1 MKKLLA
7 LVLALVMSM
16 SLVTISNAAF
26 KDADTID
33 NKEAV
38 DVMNAIGVLV
48 GDEKGNFNAKDNLT
62 RAQAAKIICVMLL
75 GKDASDALSLKSNFT
90 DVSGWAESYI
100 AYCAS
105 QGIVAGVG
113 DGKFD
118 PNGKLTGY
126 QFAKMLLVALGYDA
140 ELESMIGSDWQVN
153 IAKLSISAGLTD
165 GLNIALSKVITRD
178 EAAKMAFNTLKAT
191 MVAYTNGTKVE
202 TGDGTKVTVNATRY
216 YVEKTG
222 GDGYKQNGGNDNYM
236 QFCEQYF
243 SKLKL
248 NTQGRTDLNRPANE
262 WVYQNKTIGS
272 YAKSAAV
279 TYTANKDND
288 GGKKA
293 VKSDLKNYYFK
304 DTKNTGVTVTGNV
317 TGISGDRK
325 TTDSVAEITGNGRV
339 VEIFV
344 TDNIITDIVAND
356 STLVEIKKVT
366 KDEVTFKTSGV
377 NAVKDDDDLYGFF
390 SKLEK
395 GDKVVVVK
403 DSSDNIIEA
412 YEPTK
417 VTGKFTK
424 IKGDDFTVGGEK
436 YQAAAVNASKVNNA
450 LVAASL
456 DSTFTLTLD
465 KYGYILAVGDEDVAE
480 NTYAFVLDTSANVN
494 KGNYDYAVKL
504 LFTDGTTKWV
514 DVSEVND
521 EVVADGKVDSKEL
534 NDLKNYYVTYTQKD
548 GKYDVTSQV
557 SATKNTQGTIT
568 KGTSTILSN
577 GSTSYTA
584 SNKTIFIVKKNSN
597 YTVYT
602 GIKNVPS
609 MTVADKNAF
618 VYSDSGIAKI
628 VYITDSATTSN
639 EDQVFIYSTDI
650 KGIEK
655 DGSTVV
661 NYYKAIVNGEDTTI
675 GIKADGNTVA
685 VGLYVNNSYTNEYI
699 SKLGDKYDAA
709 ASDTTSIKVFNQA
722 SDGLSDITLKN
733 GILKVDANTDT
744 SYVTA
749 DKFNAYIVKGTS
761 AKTDTLALDSGKT
774 FGASDSSEGYALA
787 DGDYAVII
795 LDDDGYVTDL
805 YLFDKSL

>member
-26 KDADTID
+26 KDADKIS

-38 DVMNAIGVLV
+38 EVMNALGVLV
-48 GDEKGNFNAKDNLT
+48 GDDKGNFNADANLT
-62 RAQAAKIICVMLL
+62 RAQAAKIVCVMLL

-113 DGKFD
+113 NGKFD
-118 PNGKLTGY
+118 PDGQLTGY

-153 IAKLSISAGLTD
+153 VAKLSISAGLTD

-262 WVYQNKTIGS
+262 WVYQNKTIGA

-293 VKSDLKNYYFK
+293 VKSDLKNYYFGGTAAGSK
-304 DTKNTGVTVTGNV
+304 VSSTGNV
-317 TGISGDRK
+317 TA
-325 TTDSVAEITGNGRV
+325 TDIDSTDEVAALTGNGRV

-356 STLVEIKKVT
+356 STLAEIKKVT
-366 KDEVTFKTSGV
+366 KDEVTFKTADV
-377 NAVKDDDDLYGFF
+377 NAVEDDDDLYGFF

-403 DSSDNIIEA
+403 DDSNNVIEA

-436 YQAAAVNASKVNNA
+436 YQAAKDVNAKATLKADN
-450 LVAASL
+450 L
-456 DSTFTLTLD
+456 DNTYTLTLD
-465 KYGYILAVGDEDVAE
+465 KYGYILAVGDEDVADD
-480 NTYAFVLDTSANVN
+480 TFAFVLDTSANVN

-521 EVVADGKVDSKEL
+521 DVVADGDVASSAL
-534 NDLKNYYVTYTQKD
+534 AALKNNYVTYTQKD
-548 GKYDVTSQV
+548 GKYDITSKTTA
-557 SATKNTQGTIT
+557 SDKSGTIT
-568 KGTSTILSN
+568 KGQSKIFSDVQ
-577 GSTSYTA
+577 A

-609 MTVADKNAF
+609 MSVAADKAF
-618 VYSDSGIAKI
+618 VYMDGSVAKI

-650 KGIEK
+650 KGTEK

-661 NYYKAIVNGEDTTI
+661 NYYNAIVNGEDTTI
-675 GIKADGNTVA
+675 GVKADGNTVA

-699 SKLGDKYDAA
+699 SKLGTKQDATNEV
-709 ASDTTSIKVFNQA
+709 TTGDVRIYKQGA
-722 SDGLSDITLKN
+722 TLTDLKLKN
-733 GILKVDANTDT
+733 GILTLKADT
-744 SYVTA
+744 SLVMA
-749 DKFNAYIVKGTS
+749 DEYESWIVKAA
-761 AKTDTLALDSGKT
+761 AKKVDTLALDS
-774 FGASDSSEGYALA
+774 DSTMTAEGITLA
-787 DGDYAVII
+787 TGDYAVII

-805 YLFDKSL
+805 YFVDAN

>member
-26 KDADTID
+26 KDADKIS

-38 DVMNAIGVLV
+38 EVMNALGVLV
-48 GDEKGNFNAKDNLT
+48 GDDKGNFNADANLT
-62 RAQAAKIICVMLL
+62 RAQAAKIVCVMLL

-113 DGKFD
+113 NGKFD
-118 PNGKLTGY
+118 PDGQLTGY

-153 IAKLSISAGLTD
+153 VAKLSISAGLTD

-262 WVYQNKTIGS
+262 WVYQNKTIGA

-279 TYTANKDND
+279 TYTANKNND

-293 VKSDLKNYYFK
+293 VKSDLKNYYFGGTAAGSK
-304 DTKNTGVTVTGNV
+304 VTSTGNV
-317 TGISGDRK
+317 TA
-325 TTDSVAEITGNGRV
+325 TDIDSTDDVAALTGNGRV

-436 YQAAAVNASKVNNA
+436 YQAAKDVNAKATLKADN
-450 LVAASL
+450 L
-456 DSTFTLTLD
+456 DNTYTLTLD

-480 NTYAFVLDTSANVN
+480 NTYAFVQDTSANVN

-521 EVVADGKVDSKEL
+521 KVVADGDVASKDL
-534 NDLKNYYVTYTQKD
+534 ADLKNNYVSYTEKD
-548 GKYDVTSQV
+548 GKYDITSQTTAKK
-557 SATKNTQGTIT
+557 SGAIT
-568 KGTSTILSN
+568 KGQSTIFSN
-577 GSTSYTA
+577 VQA

-609 MTVADKNAF
+609 MSVAADKAF
-618 VYSDSGIAKI
+618 VYMDGSVAKI

-650 KGIEK
+650 KGTEK

-675 GIKADGNTVA
+675 GVKSGETVE

-699 SKLGDKYDAA
+699 SKLGTKYVADTADA
-709 ASDTTSIKVFNQA
+709 TSIKVFNQA
-722 SDGLSDITLKN
+722 TDGLSDITLKN
-733 GILKVDANTDT
+733 GILKVSATSAA

-749 DKFNAYIVKGTS
+749 DEFNSYIVKGTS
-761 AKTDTLALDSGKT
+761 AKSDTLALDSGKT

-787 DGDYAVII
+787 SGDYAVII
-795 LDDDGYVTDL
+795 LDDDGYATDL
-805 YLFDKSL
+805 YLFDASL

>member
-26 KDADTID
+26 KDADKIS

-38 DVMNAIGVLV
+38 EVMNALGVLV
-48 GDEKGNFNAKDNLT
+48 GDDKGNFNADANLT
-62 RAQAAKIICVMLL
+62 RAQAAKIVCVMLL

-153 IAKLSISAGLTD
+153 VAKLAISAGLTD

-248 NTQGRTDLNRPANE
+248 NTQGRTDLDRPANE
-262 WVYQNKTIGS
+262 WVYQNKTIGA

-279 TYTANKDND
+279 TYTANMNTDN
-288 GGKKA
+288 GKKT
-293 VKSDLKNYYFK
+293 VKVDLKNYYY
-304 DTKNTGVTVTGNV
+304 KNLNNDGVSSDGNV
-317 TGISGDRK
+317 AASTI
-325 TTDSVAEITGNGRV
+325 DSYEDAAALTGNGRV

-344 TDNIITDIVAND
+344 TDNIITDIIAND
-356 STLVEIKKVT
+356 SKLVEVKKVT

-377 NAVKDDDDLYGFF
+377 NAVEDDDDLYGFF

-395 GDKVVVVK
+395 GDKAVVVL
-403 DSSDNIIEA
+403 DSNQDVIEA

-436 YQAAAVNASKVNNA
+436 YQAAVVNADAVKNTLKA
-450 LVAASL
+450 ETL
-456 DSTFTLTLD
+456 DKTYTLTLD
-465 KYGYILAVGDEDVAE
+465 KYGYILAVGDEDVADD
-480 NTYAFVLDTSANVN
+480 TFAFVLDTSANIN

-504 LFTDGTTKWV
+504 LFVDGSTKWA
-514 DVSEVND
+514 DVSKVGGKD
-521 EVVADGKVDSKEL
+521 VADGDVATTTLS
-534 NDLKNYYVTYTQKD
+534 DLKNHYVTYTEKD
-548 GKYDVTSQV
+548 GKYEVT
-557 SATKNTQGTIT
+557 AKTTEAGKYGDIK
-568 KGTSTILSN
+568 KGESTIFSDVQ
-577 GSTSYTA
+577 A
-584 SNKTIFIVKKNSN
+584 SNKTIFIVKKSGT
-597 YTVYT
+597 YTTYT

-609 MTVADKNAF
+609 MNVASGKAF
-618 VYSDSGIAKI
+618 VYMDSSVAKI

-639 EDQVFIYSTDI
+639 EDQVFIYSTDV
-650 KGIEK
+650 KGTEK
-655 DGSTVV
+655 VDGVTVK
-661 NYYKAIVNGEDTTI
+661 YYKAIVNGEDTTI

-685 VGLYVNNSYTNEYI
+685 VGLYLNNSYTDEYI
-699 SKLGDKYDAA
+699 STLGTKKDG
-709 ASDTTSIKVFNQA
+709 TSEAPTGDVRIYKQGSTLEDIK
-722 SDGLSDITLKN
+722 LKN
-733 GILKVDANTDT
+733 GILTIKD
-744 SYVTA
+744 
-749 DKFNAYIVKGTS
+749 GTS
-761 AKTDTLALDSGKT
+761 LVMADEYESWIIKAGTAKVDTLALYSEDTLSTEGVTLDSG
-774 FGASDSSEGYALA
+774 
-787 DGDYAVII
+787 DYVVII
-795 LDDDGYVTDL
+795 LDNDNYVTDL
-805 YLFDKSL
+805 YFVDAH

>member
-26 KDADTID
+26 KDADKIS

-38 DVMNAIGVLV
+38 EVMNALGVLV
-48 GDEKGNFNAKDNLT
+48 GDDKGNFNADANLT
-62 RAQAAKIICVMLL
+62 RAQAAKIVCVMLL

-113 DGKFD
+113 NGKFD
-118 PNGKLTGY
+118 PDGQLTGY

-153 IAKLSISAGLTD
+153 VAKLAISAGLTD

-248 NTQGRTDLNRPANE
+248 NTQGRTDLDRPANE
-262 WVYQNKTIGS
+262 WVYQNKTIGA

-279 TYTANKDND
+279 TYTANMNTDN
-288 GGKKA
+288 GKKT
-293 VKSDLKNYYFK
+293 VKVDLKNYYY
-304 DTKNTGVTVTGNV
+304 KNLNNDGVSSDGNV
-317 TGISGDRK
+317 AASTI
-325 TTDSVAEITGNGRV
+325 DSYEDAAALTGNGRV

-344 TDNIITDIVAND
+344 TDNIITDIIAND
-356 STLVEIKKVT
+356 SKLVEVKKVT

-377 NAVKDDDDLYGFF
+377 NAVEDDDDLYGFF

-395 GDKVVVVK
+395 GDKAVVVL
-403 DSSDNIIEA
+403 DSNQDVIEA

-436 YQAAAVNASKVNNA
+436 YQAAVNASNVNT
-450 LVAASL
+450 LAAGNL
-456 DSTFTLTLD
+456 DNTYTLTLD
-465 KYGYILAVGDEDVAE
+465 KYGYILAVGNEDVAE
-480 NTYAFVLDTSANVN
+480 NTYAFVQDTSANVN

-521 EVVADGKVDSKEL
+521 EVVADGDVASSAL
-534 NDLKNYYVTYTQKD
+534 AALKNNYVSYTEKD
-548 GKYDVTSQV
+548 GKYDITSQTTAKK
-557 SATKNTQGTIT
+557 SGAIT
-568 KGTSTILSN
+568 KGQSTIFSDVQ
-577 GSTSYTA
+577 A

-609 MTVADKNAF
+609 MSVAADKAF
-618 VYSDSGIAKI
+618 VYMDGSVAKI

-639 EDQVFIYSTDI
+639 EDQVFIYSTDV
-650 KGIEK
+650 KGTEK

-675 GIKADGNTVA
+675 GVNVTKDKSNNPANTVE

-733 GILKVDANTDT
+733 GILKVDANSDT

-749 DKFNAYIVKGTS
+749 DEFNSYIVKGTS
-761 AKTDTLALDSGKT
+761 AKSDTLALDSGKT
-774 FGASDSSEGYALA
+774 FGDSDSSEGYALA

>member
-26 KDADTID
+26 KDADKIS

-38 DVMNAIGVLV
+38 EVMNALGVLV
-48 GDEKGNFNAKDNLT
+48 GDDKGNFNADANLT
-62 RAQAAKIICVMLL
+62 RAQAAKIVCVMLL

-113 DGKFD
+113 NGKFD
-118 PNGKLTGY
+118 PDGQLTGY

-153 IAKLSISAGLTD
+153 VAKLSISAGLTD

-262 WVYQNKTIGS
+262 WVYQNKTIGA

-279 TYTANKDND
+279 TYTANKNND

-293 VKSDLKNYYFK
+293 VKSDLKNYYFGGTAAGSK
-304 DTKNTGVTVTGNV
+304 VSSTGNV
-317 TGISGDRK
+317 TA
-325 TTDSVAEITGNGRV
+325 TDIDSTDEVAALTGNGRV

-356 STLVEIKKVT
+356 STLAEIKKVT
-366 KDEVTFKTSGV
+366 KDEVTFKTADV

-403 DSSDNIIEA
+403 DSSDNVIEA

-436 YQAAAVNASKVNNA
+436 YQAAKDVNAKATLKADN
-450 LVAASL
+450 L
-456 DSTFTLTLD
+456 DNTYTLTLD

-480 NTYAFVLDTSANVN
+480 NTYAFVQDTSANVN

-521 EVVADGKVDSKEL
+521 KVVADGDVASKDL
-534 NDLKNYYVTYTQKD
+534 ADLKNNYVSYTEKD
-548 GKYDVTSQV
+548 GKYDITSQTTAKK
-557 SATKNTQGTIT
+557 SGAIT
-568 KGTSTILSN
+568 KGQSTIFSN
-577 GSTSYTA
+577 VQA

-609 MTVADKNAF
+609 MNVATDKAF
-618 VYSDSGIAKI
+618 VYMDGSVAKI

-650 KGIEK
+650 KGTEK

-685 VGLYVNNSYTNEYI
+685 VGLYLNNSYTNEYI
-699 SKLGDKYDAA
+699 SKLSTKTDATNEA
-709 ASDTTSIKVFNQA
+709 TTGAVRVYKQGETLN
-722 SDGLSDITLKN
+722 DLKLKN
-733 GILKVDANTDT
+733 GILTIKDGAT
-744 SYVTA
+744 SLVMA
-749 DKFNAYIVKGTS
+749 DEYESWIVK
-761 AKTDTLALDSGKT
+761 AAANKVDTLALDS
-774 FGASDSSEGYALA
+774 DSTMTAEGITLA
-787 DGDYAVII
+787 TGDYAVII

-805 YLFDKSL
+805 YFVDAN

>member
-26 KDADTID
+26 KDADKIS

-38 DVMNAIGVLV
+38 EVMNALGVLV
-48 GDEKGNFNAKDNLT
+48 GDDKGNFNADANLT
-62 RAQAAKIICVMLL
+62 RAQAAKIVCVMLL

-262 WVYQNKTIGS
+262 WVYQNKTIGA

-293 VKSDLKNYYFK
+293 VKSDLKNYYFGGTAAGSK
-304 DTKNTGVTVTGNV
+304 VDSTGNV
-317 TGISGDRK
+317 TTAAIDS
-325 TTDSVAEITGNGRV
+325 TDDVAALTGNGRV

-356 STLVEIKKVT
+356 STLAEIKKVT
-366 KDEVTFKTSGV
+366 KDEVTFKTADV

-403 DSSDNIIEA
+403 DSNDNVIEA

-436 YQAAAVNASKVNNA
+436 YQAAKDVNAKATLKADN
-450 LVAASL
+450 L
-456 DSTFTLTLD
+456 DNTYTLTLD

-480 NTYAFVLDTSANVN
+480 NTYAFVQDTSANVN

-521 EVVADGKVDSKEL
+521 KVVADGDVASKDL
-534 NDLKNYYVTYTQKD
+534 ADLKNNYVSYTEKD
-548 GKYDVTSQV
+548 GKYDITSQTTAKK
-557 SATKNTQGTIT
+557 SGAIT
-568 KGTSTILSN
+568 KGQSTIFSN
-577 GSTSYTA
+577 VQA

-609 MTVADKNAF
+609 MNVATDKAF
-618 VYSDSGIAKI
+618 VYMDGSVAKI

-650 KGIEK
+650 KGTEK

-685 VGLYVNNSYTNEYI
+685 VGLYLNNSYTNEYI
-699 SKLGDKYDAA
+699 SKLSTKTDATNEA
-709 ASDTTSIKVFNQA
+709 TTGAVRVYKQGETLN
-722 SDGLSDITLKN
+722 DLKLKN
-733 GILKVDANTDT
+733 GILTIKDGAT
-744 SYVTA
+744 SLVMA
-749 DKFNAYIVKGTS
+749 DEYESWIVKAATN
-761 AKTDTLALDSGKT
+761 KVDTLALDS
-774 FGASDSSEGYALA
+774 DSTMTAEGITLA
-787 DGDYAVII
+787 TGDYAVII

-805 YLFDKSL
+805 YFVDAN

>member
-26 KDADTID
+26 KDADKIS

-38 DVMNAIGVLV
+38 EVMNALGVLV
-48 GDEKGNFNAKDNLT
+48 GDDKGNFNADANLT
-62 RAQAAKIICVMLL
+62 RAQAAKIVCVMLL

-113 DGKFD
+113 NGKFD
-118 PNGKLTGY
+118 PDGQLTGY

-153 IAKLSISAGLTD
+153 VAKLSISAGLTD

-222 GDGYKQNGGNDNYM
+222 DDGYKQNGGNDNYM

-262 WVYQNKTIGS
+262 WVYQNKTIGA

-279 TYTANKDND
+279 TYTANKNND

-304 DTKNTGVTVTGNV
+304 DTKNTGVDSTGNV
-317 TGISGDRK
+317 TTATIDS
-325 TTDSVAEITGNGRV
+325 TDDVAALTGNGRV

-356 STLVEIKKVT
+356 STLAEIKKVT
-366 KDEVTFKTSGV
+366 KDEVTFKTTDV

-403 DSSDNIIEA
+403 DSSDNVIEA

-436 YQAAAVNASKVNNA
+436 YQAAKDVNAKATLKADN
-450 LVAASL
+450 L
-456 DSTFTLTLD
+456 DNTYTLTLD

-480 NTYAFVLDTSANVN
+480 NTYAFVQDTSANVN

-521 EVVADGKVDSKEL
+521 KVVADGDVASKDL
-534 NDLKNYYVTYTQKD
+534 ADLKNNYVSYTEKD
-548 GKYDVTSQV
+548 GKYDITSQTTAKK
-557 SATKNTQGTIT
+557 SGAIT
-568 KGTSTILSN
+568 KGQSTIFSN
-577 GSTSYTA
+577 VQA

-609 MTVADKNAF
+609 MNVATDKAF
-618 VYSDSGIAKI
+618 VYMDGSVAKI

-650 KGIEK
+650 KGTEK

-685 VGLYVNNSYTNEYI
+685 VGLYLNNSYTNEYI
-699 SKLGDKYDAA
+699 SKLSTKTDATNEA
-709 ASDTTSIKVFNQA
+709 TTGAVRVYKQGETLN
-722 SDGLSDITLKN
+722 DLKLKN
-733 GILKVDANTDT
+733 GILTIKDGAT
-744 SYVTA
+744 SLVMA
-749 DKFNAYIVKGTS
+749 DEYESWIVKAATN
-761 AKTDTLALDSGKT
+761 KVDTLALDS
-774 FGASDSSEGYALA
+774 DSTMTAEGITLA
-787 DGDYAVII
+787 TGDYAVII

-805 YLFDKSL
+805 YFVDAN

>member
-26 KDADTID
+26 KDADKIS

-38 DVMNAIGVLV
+38 EVMNALGVLV
-48 GDEKGNFNAKDNLT
+48 GDDKGNFNADANLT
-62 RAQAAKIICVMLL
+62 RAQAAKIVCVMLL

-113 DGKFD
+113 NGKFD
-118 PNGKLTGY
+118 PDGQLTGY

-153 IAKLSISAGLTD
+153 VAKLSISAGLTD

-262 WVYQNKTIGS
+262 WVYQNKTIGA

-279 TYTANKDND
+279 TYTANKNND

-304 DTKNTGVTVTGNV
+304 DTKNTGVDSTGNV
-317 TGISGDRK
+317 TTATIDS
-325 TTDSVAEITGNGRV
+325 TDDVAALTGNGRV

-356 STLVEIKKVT
+356 STLAEIKKVT
-366 KDEVTFKTSGV
+366 KDEVTFKTADV

-403 DSSDNIIEA
+403 DSSDNVIEA

-436 YQAAAVNASKVNNA
+436 YQAAKDVNAKATLKADN
-450 LVAASL
+450 L
-456 DSTFTLTLD
+456 DNTYTLTLD

-480 NTYAFVLDTSANVN
+480 NTYAFVQDTSANVN

-521 EVVADGKVDSKEL
+521 KVVADGDVASKDL
-534 NDLKNYYVTYTQKD
+534 ADLKNNYVSYTEKD
-548 GKYDVTSQV
+548 GKYDITSQTTAKK
-557 SATKNTQGTIT
+557 SGAIT
-568 KGTSTILSN
+568 KGQSTIFSN
-577 GSTSYTA
+577 VQA

-609 MTVADKNAF
+609 MNVATDKAF
-618 VYSDSGIAKI
+618 VYMDGSVAKI

-650 KGIEK
+650 KGTEK

-685 VGLYVNNSYTNEYI
+685 VGLYLNNSYTNEYI
-699 SKLGDKYDAA
+699 SKLSTKTDATNEA
-709 ASDTTSIKVFNQA
+709 TTGAVRVYKQGETLN
-722 SDGLSDITLKN
+722 DLKLKN
-733 GILKVDANTDT
+733 GILTIKDGAT
-744 SYVTA
+744 SLVMA
-749 DKFNAYIVKGTS
+749 DEYESWIVKAATN
-761 AKTDTLALDSGKT
+761 KVDTLALDS
-774 FGASDSSEGYALA
+774 DSTMTAEGITLA
-787 DGDYAVII
+787 TGDYAVII

-805 YLFDKSL
+805 YFVDAN

>member
-26 KDADTID
+26 KDADKIS

-38 DVMNAIGVLV
+38 EVMNALGVLV
-48 GDEKGNFNAKDNLT
+48 GDDKGNFNADANLT
-62 RAQAAKIICVMLL
+62 RAQAAKIVCVMLL

-113 DGKFD
+113 NGKFD
-118 PNGKLTGY
+118 PDGQLTGY

-153 IAKLSISAGLTD
+153 VAKLSISAGLTD

-262 WVYQNKTIGS
+262 WVYQNKTIGA

-279 TYTANKDND
+279 TYTANKNND
-288 GGKKA
+288 DGKKA
-293 VKSDLKNYYFK
+293 VKSDLKNYYFGG
-304 DTKNTGVTVTGNV
+304 TATGSKVSSTGNV
-317 TGISGDRK
+317 TAADIDS
-325 TTDSVAEITGNGRV
+325 TDDVAALTGNGRV

-356 STLVEIKKVT
+356 STLAEIKKVT
-366 KDEVTFKTSGV
+366 KDEVTFKTANV

-403 DSSDNIIEA
+403 DSSNNVIEA

-424 IKGDDFTVGGEK
+424 IKSDDFTVGGEK
-436 YQAAAVNASKVNNA
+436 YQAAVNVNAKATLKADN
-450 LVAASL
+450 L
-456 DSTFTLTLD
+456 DNTYTLTLD

-480 NTYAFVLDTSANVN
+480 DTYAFVLDTSANVN

-521 EVVADGKVDSKEL
+521 KVVADGDVASKTL
-534 NDLKNYYVTYTQKD
+534 ADLKNNYVTYTQKD
-548 GKYDVTSQV
+548 GKYDITSQTTA
-557 SATKNTQGTIT
+557 SDKSGTIT
-568 KGTSTILSN
+568 KGQSKIFSDVQ
-577 GSTSYTA
+577 A

-609 MTVADKNAF
+609 MSVAAGKAF
-618 VYSDSGIAKI
+618 VYMDGSVAKI

-650 KGIEK
+650 KGTEK

-661 NYYKAIVNGEDTTI
+661 NYYNAIVNGEDTTI
-675 GIKADGNTVA
+675 GVKADGNTVA

-699 SKLGDKYDAA
+699 SKLGTKQDATNEV
-709 ASDTTSIKVFNQA
+709 TTGDVRIYKQGA
-722 SDGLSDITLKN
+722 TLTDLKLKN
-733 GILKVDANTDT
+733 GILTLKADT
-744 SYVTA
+744 SLVMA
-749 DKFNAYIVKGTS
+749 DEYESWIVKAA
-761 AKTDTLALDSGKT
+761 AKKVDTLALDS
-774 FGASDSSEGYALA
+774 DSTMTAEGITLA
-787 DGDYAVII
+787 TGDYAVII

-805 YLFDKSL
+805 YFVDAN

>member
-62 RAQAAKIICVMLL
+62 RAQAAKIVCVMLL

-153 IAKLSISAGLTD
+153 VAKLAISAGLTD

-248 NTQGRTDLNRPANE
+248 NTQGRTDLDRPANE
-262 WVYQNKTIGS
+262 WVYQNKTIGA

-279 TYTANKDND
+279 TYTANMNTDN
-288 GGKKA
+288 GKKT
-293 VKSDLKNYYFK
+293 VKVDLKNYYY
-304 DTKNTGVTVTGNV
+304 KNLNNDGVSSDGNV
-317 TGISGDRK
+317 AASTI
-325 TTDSVAEITGNGRV
+325 DSYEDAAALTGNGRV

-344 TDNIITDIVAND
+344 TDNIITDIIAND
-356 STLVEIKKVT
+356 SKLVEVKKVT

-377 NAVKDDDDLYGFF
+377 NAVEDDDDLYGFF

-395 GDKVVVVK
+395 GDKAVVVL
-403 DSSDNIIEA
+403 DSNQDVIEA

-436 YQAAAVNASKVNNA
+436 YQAAKDVNAKATLKADN
-450 LVAASL
+450 L
-456 DSTFTLTLD
+456 DNTYTLTLD
-465 KYGYILAVGDEDVAE
+465 KYGYILAVGDEDVADD
-480 NTYAFVLDTSANVN
+480 TFAFVLDTSANVN

-514 DVSEVND
+514 DVSEVNND
-521 EVVADGKVDSKEL
+521 VIADGDVSADDFA
-534 NDLKNYYVTYTQKD
+534 DLKNFYVTYTEKD
-548 GKYDVTSQV
+548 GKYDITSKT
-557 SATKNTQGTIT
+557 SETKKAQGAIT

-577 GSTSYTA
+577 GGTSYTA

-609 MTVADKNAF
+609 MTVAADKAF
-618 VYSDSGIAKI
+618 VYNDNGIAKI
-628 VYITDSATTSN
+628 VYITASATTSN

-650 KGIEK
+650 KGTEK

-675 GIKADGNTVA
+675 GVKSGETVA

-699 SKLGDKYDAA
+699 SKLGTKYVADTDDA
-709 ASDTTSIKVFNQA
+709 TSIKVFNQA
-722 SDGLSDITLKN
+722 TDGLSDITLKN
-733 GILKVDANTDT
+733 GILKVSATSAA

-749 DKFNAYIVKGTS
+749 DEFNSYIVKGTS
-761 AKTDTLALDSGKT
+761 AKSDTLALDSGKT

>member
-26 KDADTID
+26 KDADKIS

-62 RAQAAKIICVMLL
+62 RAQAAKIVCVMLL
-75 GKDASDALSLKSNFT
+75 GKDASDALSLKSSFT

-153 IAKLSISAGLTD
+153 VAKLAISAGLTD

-248 NTQGRTDLNRPANE
+248 NTQGRTDLDRPANE
-262 WVYQNKTIGS
+262 WVYQNKTIGA

-279 TYTANKDND
+279 TYTANMNTDN
-288 GGKKA
+288 GKKT
-293 VKSDLKNYYFK
+293 VKVDLKNYYY
-304 DTKNTGVTVTGNV
+304 KNLNNDGVSSDGNV
-317 TGISGDRK
+317 AASTI
-325 TTDSVAEITGNGRV
+325 DSYEDAAALTGNGRV

-344 TDNIITDIVAND
+344 TDNIITDIIAND
-356 STLVEIKKVT
+356 SKLVEVKKVT

-377 NAVKDDDDLYGFF
+377 NAVEDDDDLYGFF

-395 GDKVVVVK
+395 GDKAVVVL
-403 DSSDNIIEA
+403 DSNQDVIEA

-436 YQAAAVNASKVNNA
+436 YQAAVVNADAVKNTLKA
-450 LVAASL
+450 ETL
-456 DSTFTLTLD
+456 DKTYTLTLD
-465 KYGYILAVGDEDVAE
+465 KYGYILAVGDEDVADD
-480 NTYAFVLDTSANVN
+480 TFAFVLDTSANIN

-504 LFTDGTTKWV
+504 LFVDGSTKWA
-514 DVSEVND
+514 DVSKVGGKD
-521 EVVADGKVDSKEL
+521 VADGDVATTTLS
-534 NDLKNYYVTYTQKD
+534 DLKNHYVTYTEKD
-548 GKYDVTSQV
+548 GKYEVT
-557 SATKNTQGTIT
+557 AKTTEAGKYGDIK
-568 KGTSTILSN
+568 KGESTIFSDVQ
-577 GSTSYTA
+577 A
-584 SNKTIFIVKKNSN
+584 SNKTIFIVKKSGT
-597 YTVYT
+597 YTTYT

-609 MTVADKNAF
+609 MNVASGKAF
-618 VYSDSGIAKI
+618 VYMDSSVAKI

-639 EDQVFIYSTDI
+639 EDQVFIYSTDV
-650 KGIEK
+650 KGTEK
-655 DGSTVV
+655 VDGVTVK
-661 NYYKAIVNGEDTTI
+661 YYKAIVNGEDTTI

-685 VGLYVNNSYTNEYI
+685 VGLYLNNSYTDEYI
-699 SKLGDKYDAA
+699 STLGTKKDG
-709 ASDTTSIKVFNQA
+709 TSEAPTGDVRIYKQGSTLEDIK
-722 SDGLSDITLKN
+722 LKN
-733 GILKVDANTDT
+733 GILTIKD
-744 SYVTA
+744 
-749 DKFNAYIVKGTS
+749 GTS
-761 AKTDTLALDSGKT
+761 LVMADEYESWIIKAGTAKVDTLALYSEDTLSTEGVTLDSG
-774 FGASDSSEGYALA
+774 
-787 DGDYAVII
+787 DYVVII
-795 LDDDGYVTDL
+795 LDNDNYVTDL
-805 YLFDKSL
+805 YFVDAH

>member
-38 DVMNAIGVLV
+38 EVMNAIGVLV
-48 GDEKGNFNAKDNLT
+48 GDDKGNFNADANLT

-75 GKDASDALSLKSNFT
+75 GKDAADGLNLKSTFSDA
-90 DVSGWAESYI
+90 SGWAESYI

-262 WVYQNKTIGS
+262 WVYQNKTIGA

-293 VKSDLKNYYFK
+293 VKSDLKNYYFGGTAAGSK
-304 DTKNTGVTVTGNV
+304 VDSTGNV
-317 TGISGDRK
+317 TTAAIDS
-325 TTDSVAEITGNGRV
+325 TDDVAALTGNGRV

-356 STLVEIKKVT
+356 STLAEIKKVT
-366 KDEVTFKTSGV
+366 KDEVTFKTADV

-403 DSSDNIIEA
+403 DSSDNVIEA

-436 YQAAAVNASKVNNA
+436 YQAAKDVNAKATLKADN
-450 LVAASL
+450 L
-456 DSTFTLTLD
+456 DNTYTLTLD

-480 NTYAFVLDTSANVN
+480 NTYAFVQDTSANVN

-521 EVVADGKVDSKEL
+521 KVVADGDVASSAL
-534 NDLKNYYVTYTQKD
+534 AALKNNYVSYTEKN
-548 GKYDVTSQV
+548 GKYDITSQTTV
-557 SATKNTQGTIT
+557 SDKSGAIT
-568 KGTSTILSN
+568 KGQSTIFSN
-577 GSTSYTA
+577 VQA

-609 MTVADKNAF
+609 MNVAADKAF
-618 VYSDSGIAKI
+618 VYMDGSVAKI
-628 VYITDSATTSN
+628 VYITDSSTTSN

-650 KGIEK
+650 KGTEK
-655 DGSTVV
+655 DGSNVV

-675 GIKADGNTVA
+675 GVKADGNTVA

-699 SKLGDKYDAA
+699 SKLGTKKDA
-709 ASDTTSIKVFNQA
+709 SGGEVTTGAVRIYKQGTTLT
-722 SDGLSDITLKN
+722 DLKLKN
-733 GILKVDANTDT
+733 GILTVGTNT
-744 SYVTA
+744 SLVMA
-749 DKFNAYIVKGTS
+749 DEYESWIVKAA
-761 AKTDTLALDSGKT
+761 AKKVDTLALDS
-774 FGASDSSEGYALA
+774 DSTMPAEGITLA
-787 DGDYAVII
+787 TGDYAVII

-805 YLFDKSL
+805 YFVDAN

>member
-16 SLVTISNAAF
+16 SLVTISNAADF
-26 KDADTID
+26 ADAKDID

-38 DVMNAIGVLV
+38 EVMNAIGVLI
-48 GDEKGNFNAKDNLT
+48 GDETGKFNPDANLT

-75 GKDASDALSLKSNFT
+75 GQTAADGLNLKANFS
-90 DVSGWAESYI
+90 DVSGWAKSYI
-100 AYCAS
+100 AYCGS

-113 DGKFD
+113 NGKFD
-118 PNGKLTGY
+118 PDGQLTGY
-126 QFAKMLLVALGYDA
+126 QFAKMLLVALGYKAD
-140 ELESMIGSDWQVN
+140 LEGMTGADWQVAT
-153 IAKLSISAGLTD
+153 AKLALNAGLTD
-165 GLNIALSKVITRD
+165 GMSIALSKTLTRD
-178 EAAKMAFNTLKAT
+178 EAAKMAFNTLTAT
-191 MVAYTNGTKVE
+191 MVEYSNGVNVSTS
-202 TGDGTKVTVNATRY
+202 DGTQVTVNAVRTK
-216 YVEKTG
+216 VGHTTTT
-222 GDGYKQNGGNDNYM
+222 GYKAGSNANDEYT

-243 SKLKL
+243 DKLKL

-262 WVYQNKTIGS
+262 WVYQNKTIGA

-279 TYTANKDND
+279 TYTANKNND

-293 VKSDLKNYYFK
+293 VKSDLKNYYFGGTAAGSK
-304 DTKNTGVTVTGNV
+304 VTPTGNV
-317 TGISGDRK
+317 TAEDIDS
-325 TTDSVAEITGNGRV
+325 TDEVAALTGNGRV

-356 STLVEIKKVT
+356 STLAEIKKVT
-366 KDEVTFKTSGV
+366 KDEVTFKTADV
-377 NAVKDDDDLYGFF
+377 NAVEDDDDLYGFF

-403 DSSDNIIEA
+403 DSSDNVIEA

-436 YQAAAVNASKVNNA
+436 YQAAVNASNVNT
-450 LVAASL
+450 LAAGNL
-456 DSTFTLTLD
+456 DNTYTLTLD

-480 NTYAFVLDTSANVN
+480 NTYAFVQDTSANVN

-521 EVVADGKVDSKEL
+521 DVVADGDVASTAL
-534 NDLKNYYVTYTQKD
+534 AALKNKYVSYTEKD
-548 GKYDVTSQV
+548 GKYDITSQTTA
-557 SATKNTQGTIT
+557 SDKSGAIT
-568 KGTSTILSN
+568 KGQSTIFSN
-577 GSTSYTA
+577 VQA

-609 MTVADKNAF
+609 MSVAAGKAF
-618 VYSDSGIAKI
+618 VYMDGSVAKI

-639 EDQVFIYSTDI
+639 EDQVFIYSTDV
-650 KGIEK
+650 KGTEK
-655 DGSTVV
+655 VGSTLV

-675 GIKADGNTVA
+675 GVNVTKDEHDNPANTVA
-685 VGLYVNNSYTNEYI
+685 VGLYLNNSYTNEYI
-699 SKLGDKYDAA
+699 SKLSTKTDATREA
-709 ASDTTSIKVFNQA
+709 TTGAVRVYKQGETLN
-722 SDGLSDITLKN
+722 DLKLKN
-733 GILKVDANTDT
+733 GILTIKDGAT
-744 SYVTA
+744 SLVMA
-749 DKFNAYIVKGTS
+749 DEYESWIVK
-761 AKTDTLALDSGKT
+761 AAANKVDTLALDS
-774 FGASDSSEGYALA
+774 DSTMTAEGITL
-787 DGDYAVII
+787 DSGDYAVII

-805 YLFDKSL
+805 YFVDAN

>member
-262 WVYQNKTIGS
+262 WVYQNKTIGA

-293 VKSDLKNYYFK
+293 VKSDLKNYYFGGTAAGSK
-304 DTKNTGVTVTGNV
+304 VTSTGNV
-317 TGISGDRK
+317 TAADIDS
-325 TTDSVAEITGNGRV
+325 TDDVAALTGNGRV

-356 STLVEIKKVT
+356 STLAEIKKVT
-366 KDEVTFKTSGV
+366 KDEVTFKTANV

-403 DSSDNIIEA
+403 DSSDNVIEA

-436 YQAAAVNASKVNNA
+436 YQAAKDVNAKA
-450 LVAASL
+450 TLKAANL
-456 DSTFTLTLD
+456 DNTYTLTLD

-480 NTYAFVLDTSANVN
+480 NTYAFVQDTSANVN

-521 EVVADGKVDSKEL
+521 KVVADGDVASKDL
-534 NDLKNYYVTYTQKD
+534 ADLKNNYVSYTEKD
-548 GKYDVTSQV
+548 GKYDITSQTTAKK
-557 SATKNTQGTIT
+557 SGAIT
-568 KGTSTILSN
+568 KGQSTIFSN
-577 GSTSYTA
+577 VQA

-609 MTVADKNAF
+609 MNVATDKAF
-618 VYSDSGIAKI
+618 VYMDGSVAKI
-628 VYITDSATTSN
+628 VYITDSSTTSN

-650 KGIEK
+650 KGTEK

-685 VGLYVNNSYTNEYI
+685 VGLYLNNSYTNEYI
-699 SKLGDKYDAA
+699 SKLSTKTDATHEA
-709 ASDTTSIKVFNQA
+709 TTGAVRVYKQ
-722 SDGLSDITLKN
+722 GETLNDLKLNN
-733 GILKVDANTDT
+733 GILTIKDGAT
-744 SYVTA
+744 SLVMA
-749 DKFNAYIVKGTS
+749 DEYESWIVKAATN
-761 AKTDTLALDSGKT
+761 KVDTLALDS
-774 FGASDSSEGYALA
+774 DSTMTAEGITLA
-787 DGDYAVII
+787 AGDYAVII

-805 YLFDKSL
+805 YFVDAK

>member
-222 GDGYKQNGGNDNYM
+222 SDGYKQNGGNDNYM

-279 TYTANKDND
+279 TYTANKNND

-293 VKSDLKNYYFK
+293 VKSDLKNYYFGG
-304 DTKNTGVTVTGNV
+304 TATGSKVTSTGNV
-317 TGISGDRK
+317 TAADIDS
-325 TTDSVAEITGNGRV
+325 TDDVAALTGNGRV

-436 YQAAAVNASKVNNA
+436 YQAAVNVNAKA
-450 LVAASL
+450 TLKAGSL

-480 NTYAFVLDTSANVN
+480 NTYAFVLDASANVN

-504 LFTDGTTKWV
+504 LFTDGTIKWV

-521 EVVADGKVDSKEL
+521 EVVADGKVDSKTL
-534 NDLKNYYVTYTQKD
+534 TDLKNNYVSYTQKD
-548 GKYDVTSQV
+548 GKYDVTSQTTAKK
-557 SATKNTQGTIT
+557 SGAIT
-568 KGTSTILSN
+568 KGQSTIFSDVQ
-577 GSTSYTA
+577 A

-609 MTVADKNAF
+609 MNVAADKAF
-618 VYSDSGIAKI
+618 VYMDGSVAKI
-628 VYITDSATTSN
+628 VYITASATTSN
-639 EDQVFIYSTDI
+639 EDQVFIYNITDVQ
-650 KGIEK
+650 GTEK

-675 GIKADGNTVA
+675 GVKNGETVE

-699 SKLGDKYDAA
+699 SKLGTKKDA
-709 ASDTTSIKVFNQA
+709 SSGEVTTGAVRIYKQGTTLT
-722 SDGLSDITLKN
+722 DLKLKN
-733 GILKVDANTDT
+733 GILTVGTNT
-744 SYVTA
+744 SLVMA
-749 DKFNAYIVKGTS
+749 DEYESWIVKAA
-761 AKTDTLALDSGKT
+761 AKKVDTLALDS
-774 FGASDSSEGYALA
+774 DSTMTAEGITLA
-787 DGDYAVII
+787 TGDYAVII

-805 YLFDKSL
+805 YFVDAN

>member
-26 KDADTID
+26 KDADKIS

-38 DVMNAIGVLV
+38 EVMNALGVLV
-48 GDEKGNFNAKDNLT
+48 GDDKGNFNADANLT
-62 RAQAAKIICVMLL
+62 RAQAAKIVCVMLL

-113 DGKFD
+113 NGKFD
-118 PNGKLTGY
+118 PDGQLTGY

-153 IAKLSISAGLTD
+153 VAKLSISAGLTD

-262 WVYQNKTIGS
+262 WVYQNKTIGA

-279 TYTANKDND
+279 TYTANKNND

-293 VKSDLKNYYFK
+293 VKSDLKNYYFGGTAENSK
-304 DTKNTGVTVTGNV
+304 VTPTGNV
-317 TGISGDRK
+317 SAADINS
-325 TTDSVAEITGNGRV
+325 TDGVAALTGNGRV

-356 STLVEIKKVT
+356 STLAEIKKVT
-366 KDEVTFKTSGV
+366 KDEVTFKTANV

-403 DSSDNIIEA
+403 DSSDNVIEA

-436 YQAAAVNASKVNNA
+436 YQAAVNVNAKANLKA
-450 LVAASL
+450 DTL

-480 NTYAFVLDTSANVN
+480 NTYAFVLDASANVN

-521 EVVADGKVDSKEL
+521 EVVADGKVESTTL
-534 NDLKNYYVTYTQKD
+534 TGLKNKYVSYTEKD
-548 GKYDVTSQV
+548 GKYDITSQTTA
-557 SATKNTQGTIT
+557 SDKSGAIT
-568 KGTSTILSN
+568 KGQSTIFSN
-577 GSTSYTA
+577 VQA

-609 MTVADKNAF
+609 MSVAAGKAF
-618 VYSDSGIAKI
+618 VYMDGSVAKI

-639 EDQVFIYSTDI
+639 EDQVFIYSTDV
-650 KGIEK
+650 KGTEK
-655 DGSTVV
+655 AGSTLV

-675 GIKADGNTVA
+675 GVNVTKDEHDNPANTVE
-685 VGLYVNNSYTNEYI
+685 VGLYLNNSYTNEYI
-699 SKLGDKYDAA
+699 SKLGDKQAA
-709 ASDTTSIKVFNQA
+709 TDEVTTGAVRVYKQGA
-722 SDGLSDITLKN
+722 TLTDLKLKN
-733 GILKVDANTDT
+733 GILTLKADT
-744 SYVTA
+744 SLVMA
-749 DKFNAYIVKGTS
+749 DEYESWIVKAA
-761 AKTDTLALDSGKT
+761 AKKVDTLALDS
-774 FGASDSSEGYALA
+774 DSTMTAEGITLA
-787 DGDYAVII
+787 AGDYAVII

-805 YLFDKSL
+805 YFVDAN

>member
-62 RAQAAKIICVMLL
+62 RAQAAKIVCVMLL

-153 IAKLSISAGLTD
+153 VAKLSISAGLTD

-262 WVYQNKTIGS
+262 WVYQNKTIGA

-279 TYTANKDND
+279 TYTANKNND
-288 GGKKA
+288 DGKKA

-304 DTKNTGVTVTGNV
+304 DTNNTGVTVTGNV
-317 TGISGDRK
+317 TGISGART

-356 STLVEIKKVT
+356 STLAEIKKVT
-366 KDEVTFKTSGV
+366 KDEVTFKTANV

-403 DSSDNIIEA
+403 DSSNNVIEA

-424 IKGDDFTVGGEK
+424 IKDDDFTVGGEK
-436 YQAAAVNASKVNNA
+436 YQAAKNVTVTNTLKADNLSN
-450 LVAASL
+450 
-456 DSTFTLTLD
+456 TYTLTLD

-480 NTYAFVLDTSANVN
+480 DTYAFVLDTSANVN

-514 DVSEVND
+514 DVSEVD
-521 EVVADGKVDSKEL
+521 DDVIADGDVAADDFA
-534 NDLKNYYVTYTQKD
+534 DLKNNYVSYTEKD
-548 GKYDVTSQV
+548 GKYDITSQITA
-557 SATKNTQGTIT
+557 SDKSGTIT
-568 KGTSTILSN
+568 KGQSKIFSN
-577 GSTSYTA
+577 VQA

-609 MTVADKNAF
+609 MNVAAKNAF
-618 VYSDSGIAKI
+618 VYMDGSVAKI
-628 VYITDSATTSN
+628 VYITDSSTTSN
-639 EDQVFIYSTDI
+639 EDQVFIYSTDV
-650 KGIEK
+650 KGTEK

-675 GIKADGNTVA
+675 GIKADGNTVE

-699 SKLGDKYDAA
+699 SKLGDKKDATNEV
-709 ASDTTSIKVFNQA
+709 TTGAVRVYKQGA
-722 SDGLSDITLKN
+722 TLTDLKLKN
-733 GILKVDANTDT
+733 GILTIKDGTT
-744 SYVTA
+744 SLVMA
-749 DKFNAYIVKGTS
+749 DEYESWIVKAA
-761 AKTDTLALDSGKT
+761 AKKVDTLALDSTSTMTAEGIT
-774 FGASDSSEGYALA
+774 LAS
-787 DGDYAVII
+787 GDYAVII

-805 YLFDKSL
+805 YFVDAN

>member
-38 DVMNAIGVLV
+38 EVMNALGVLV
-48 GDEKGNFNAKDNLT
+48 GDDKGNFNAKDNLT

-262 WVYQNKTIGS
+262 WVYQNKTIGA

-279 TYTANKDND
+279 TYTANKNND

-293 VKSDLKNYYFK
+293 VKSDLKNYYFGGTAAGSK
-304 DTKNTGVTVTGNV
+304 VTSTGNV
-317 TGISGDRK
+317 ATADINS
-325 TTDSVAEITGNGRV
+325 TDGVAALTGNGRV

-356 STLVEIKKVT
+356 STLAEIKKVT
-366 KDEVTFKTSGV
+366 KDEVTFKTANV

-403 DSSDNIIEA
+403 DDSNNVIEA

-436 YQAAAVNASKVNNA
+436 YQAAKNATVTGTLKADN
-450 LVAASL
+450 L
-456 DSTFTLTLD
+456 DNTYTLTLD
-465 KYGYILAVGDEDVAE
+465 KYGYILAVGNEDVAE
-480 NTYAFVLDTSANVN
+480 NTYAFVQDTSANVN

-521 EVVADGKVDSKEL
+521 KVVADGDVASTAL
-534 NDLKNYYVTYTQKD
+534 AALKNNYVSYTEKN
-548 GKYDVTSQV
+548 GKYDITSQTTV
-557 SATKNTQGTIT
+557 SDKSGAIT
-568 KGTSTILSN
+568 KGQSTIFSN
-577 GSTSYTA
+577 VQA

-609 MTVADKNAF
+609 MNVAADKAF
-618 VYSDSGIAKI
+618 VYMDGSVAKI
-628 VYITDSATTSN
+628 VYITDSSTTSN

-650 KGIEK
+650 KGTEK

-699 SKLGDKYDAA
+699 SKLGDKKDAT
-709 ASDTTSIKVFNQA
+709 SGEVTTGAVRVYKQGTTLT
-722 SDGLSDITLKN
+722 DLKLKN
-733 GILKVDANTDT
+733 GILTVGTNT
-744 SYVTA
+744 SLVMA
-749 DKFNAYIVKGTS
+749 DEYESWIVKAATS
-761 AKTDTLALDSGKT
+761 KVDTLALDSDSTMTAEGIT
-774 FGASDSSEGYALA
+774 LAS
-787 DGDYAVII
+787 GDYAVII

-805 YLFDKSL
+805 YFVDAN

>member
-48 GDEKGNFNAKDNLT
+48 GDEKGNFNAKGELT
-62 RAQAAKIICVMLL
+62 RAQAAKIVCVMLL

-153 IAKLSISAGLTD
+153 VAKLAISAGLTD

-262 WVYQNKTIGS
+262 WVYQNKTIGA

-279 TYTANKDND
+279 TYTANKNND

-293 VKSDLKNYYFK
+293 VKSDLKNYYFGGTAAGSK
-304 DTKNTGVTVTGNV
+304 VDSTGNV
-317 TGISGDRK
+317 TTAAIDS
-325 TTDSVAEITGNGRV
+325 TDDVAALTGNGRV

-356 STLVEIKKVT
+356 STLAEIKKVT
-366 KDEVTFKTSGV
+366 KDEVTFKTANV
-377 NAVKDDDDLYGFF
+377 NAVEDDDDLYGFF
-390 SKLEK
+390 SKLKK

-403 DSSDNIIEA
+403 DDNDNVIEA

-436 YQAAAVNASKVNNA
+436 YQAAKDVTVTGTLKADN
-450 LVAASL
+450 L
-456 DSTFTLTLD
+456 DNTYTLTLD

-480 NTYAFVLDTSANVN
+480 NTYAFVQDTSANVN

-521 EVVADGKVDSKEL
+521 KVVADGDVASTAL
-534 NDLKNYYVTYTQKD
+534 AALKNNYVSYTEKN
-548 GKYDVTSQV
+548 GKYDITSQTTV
-557 SATKNTQGTIT
+557 SDKSGAIT
-568 KGTSTILSN
+568 KGQSTIFSN
-577 GSTSYTA
+577 VQA

-609 MTVADKNAF
+609 MNVAADKAF
-618 VYSDSGIAKI
+618 VYMDGSVAKI
-628 VYITDSATTSN
+628 VYITDSSTTSN

-650 KGIEK
+650 KGTEK
-655 DGSTVV
+655 DGSNVV

-675 GIKADGNTVA
+675 GVKADGNTVA

-699 SKLGDKYDAA
+699 SKLGTKKDA
-709 ASDTTSIKVFNQA
+709 SGSEVTTGAVRIYKQGTTLT
-722 SDGLSDITLKN
+722 DLKLKN
-733 GILKVDANTDT
+733 GILTVGTNT
-744 SYVTA
+744 SLVMA
-749 DKFNAYIVKGTS
+749 DEYESWIVKAATS
-761 AKTDTLALDSGKT
+761 KVDTLALDS
-774 FGASDSSEGYALA
+774 DSTMTAEGITLA
-787 DGDYAVII
+787 TGDYAVII

-805 YLFDKSL
+805 YFVDAN

>member
-26 KDADTID
+26 KDADKIS

-38 DVMNAIGVLV
+38 EVMNALGVLV
-48 GDEKGNFNAKDNLT
+48 GDDKGNFNADANLT
-62 RAQAAKIICVMLL
+62 RAQAAKIVCVMLL

-113 DGKFD
+113 NGKFD
-118 PNGKLTGY
+118 PDGQLTGY

-153 IAKLSISAGLTD
+153 VAKLSISAGLTD

-248 NTQGRTDLNRPANE
+248 NTQGRTDLDRPANE
-262 WVYQNKTIGS
+262 WVYQNKTIGA

-279 TYTANKDND
+279 TYTANMNTDN
-288 GGKKA
+288 GKKT
-293 VKSDLKNYYFK
+293 VKVDLKNYYY
-304 DTKNTGVTVTGNV
+304 KNLNNDGVSSDGNV
-317 TGISGDRK
+317 AASTI
-325 TTDSVAEITGNGRV
+325 DSYEDAAALTGNGRV

-344 TDNIITDIVAND
+344 TDNIITDIIAND
-356 STLVEIKKVT
+356 SKLVEVKKVT

-377 NAVKDDDDLYGFF
+377 NAVEDDDDLYGFF

-395 GDKVVVVK
+395 GDKAVVVL
-403 DSSDNIIEA
+403 DSNQDVIEA

-436 YQAAAVNASKVNNA
+436 YQAAVNASNVNT
-450 LVAASL
+450 LAAGNL
-456 DSTFTLTLD
+456 DKTYTLTLD
-465 KYGYILAVGDEDVAE
+465 KYGYILAVGDEDVADD
-480 NTYAFVLDTSANVN
+480 TFAFVLDTSANIN

-504 LFTDGTTKWV
+504 LFVDGSTKWA
-514 DVSEVND
+514 DVSKVGGKD
-521 EVVADGKVDSKEL
+521 VADGDVATTTLS
-534 NDLKNYYVTYTQKD
+534 DLKNHYVTYTEKD
-548 GKYDVTSQV
+548 GKYEVT
-557 SATKNTQGTIT
+557 AKDTETGKYGDIK
-568 KGTSTILSN
+568 KGESTIFSDVQ
-577 GSTSYTA
+577 A
-584 SNKTIFIVKKNSN
+584 SNKTIFIVKKSGT
-597 YTVYT
+597 YTTYT

-609 MTVADKNAF
+609 MNVASGKAF
-618 VYSDSGIAKI
+618 VYMDSSVAKI

-639 EDQVFIYSTDI
+639 EDQVFIYSTDV
-650 KGIEK
+650 KGTEK
-655 DGSTVV
+655 VDGVTVK
-661 NYYKAIVNGEDTTI
+661 YYKAIVNGEDTTI

-685 VGLYVNNSYTNEYI
+685 VGLYLNNSYTDEYI
-699 SKLGDKYDAA
+699 STLGTKKDGTSEA
-709 ASDTTSIKVFNQA
+709 TTGDVRIYKQGSTLEDIK
-722 SDGLSDITLKN
+722 LKN
-733 GILKVDANTDT
+733 GILTIKD
-744 SYVTA
+744 
-749 DKFNAYIVKGTS
+749 GTS
-761 AKTDTLALDSGKT
+761 LVMADEYESWIIKVGTAKVDTLALYSEDTLSTEGVT
-774 FGASDSSEGYALA
+774 LSS
-787 DGDYAVII
+787 GDYVVII
-795 LDDDGYVTDL
+795 LDNDNYVTDL
-805 YLFDKSL
+805 YFVDAK

>member
-38 DVMNAIGVLV
+38 EVMNALGVLV
-48 GDEKGNFNAKDNLT
+48 GDDKGNFNADANLT
-62 RAQAAKIICVMLL
+62 RAQAAKIVCVMLL

-153 IAKLSISAGLTD
+153 VAKLSISAGLTD

-262 WVYQNKTIGS
+262 WVYQNKTIGA

-279 TYTANKDND
+279 TYTANKNND

-304 DTKNTGVTVTGNV
+304 DTKNTGVDSTGNV
-317 TGISGDRK
+317 TAATIDS
-325 TTDSVAEITGNGRV
+325 TDEVAALTGNGRV

-356 STLVEIKKVT
+356 STLAEIKKVT
-366 KDEVTFKTSGV
+366 KDEVTFKTADV

-403 DSSDNIIEA
+403 DSSDNVIEA

-436 YQAAAVNASKVNNA
+436 YQAAKDVNAKATLKADN
-450 LVAASL
+450 L
-456 DSTFTLTLD
+456 DNTYTLTLD

-480 NTYAFVLDTSANVN
+480 NTYAFVQDTSANVN

-521 EVVADGKVDSKEL
+521 KVVADGDVASKDL
-534 NDLKNYYVTYTQKD
+534 ADLKNNYVSYTEKD
-548 GKYDVTSQV
+548 GKYDITSQTTAKK
-557 SATKNTQGTIT
+557 SGAIT
-568 KGTSTILSN
+568 KGQSTIFSN
-577 GSTSYTA
+577 VQA

-609 MTVADKNAF
+609 MNVATDKAF
-618 VYSDSGIAKI
+618 VYMDGSVAKI

-639 EDQVFIYSTDI
+639 EDQVFIYSTEI
-650 KGIEK
+650 KGTEK

-685 VGLYVNNSYTNEYI
+685 VGLYLNNSYTNEYI
-699 SKLGDKYDAA
+699 SKLSTKTDATNEA
-709 ASDTTSIKVFNQA
+709 TTGAVRVYKQGETLN
-722 SDGLSDITLKN
+722 DLKLKN
-733 GILKVDANTDT
+733 GILTIKDGAT
-744 SYVTA
+744 SLVMA
-749 DKFNAYIVKGTS
+749 DEYESWIVKAATN
-761 AKTDTLALDSGKT
+761 KVDTLALDS
-774 FGASDSSEGYALA
+774 DSTMTAEGITLA
-787 DGDYAVII
+787 TGDYAVII

-805 YLFDKSL
+805 YFVDAN

>member
-62 RAQAAKIICVMLL
+62 RAQAAKIVCVMLL

-153 IAKLSISAGLTD
+153 VAKLSISAGLTD

-216 YVEKTG
+216 YVVKTG
-222 GDGYKQNGGNDNYM
+222 DDGYKQNGGNDNYM

-262 WVYQNKTIGS
+262 WVYQNKTIGA

-279 TYTANKDND
+279 TYTANKNND

-293 VKSDLKNYYFK
+293 VKSDLKNYYFGGTAAGSK
-304 DTKNTGVTVTGNV
+304 VTPTGNV
-317 TGISGDRK
+317 TAADIDS
-325 TTDSVAEITGNGRV
+325 TDGVAALTGNGRV

-356 STLVEIKKVT
+356 STLAEIKKVT
-366 KDEVTFKTSGV
+366 KDEVTFKTANV
-377 NAVKDDDDLYGFF
+377 NAVEDDDDLYGFF

-403 DSSDNIIEA
+403 DDSNNVIEA

-436 YQAAAVNASKVNNA
+436 YQAAKNITVTGTLTAEN
-450 LVAASL
+450 L
-456 DSTFTLTLD
+456 DNTYTLTLD
-465 KYGYILAVGDEDVAE
+465 KYGYILAVGNEDVAE
-480 NTYAFVLDTSANVN
+480 NTYAFVQDTSANVN

-521 EVVADGKVDSKEL
+521 DVVADGDVASTAL
-534 NDLKNYYVTYTQKD
+534 AALKNKYVSYTEKD
-548 GKYDVTSQV
+548 GKYDITSQATV
-557 SATKNTQGTIT
+557 SDKSGAIT
-568 KGTSTILSN
+568 KGQSTIFSDN
-577 GSTSYTA
+577 VQA

-609 MTVADKNAF
+609 MSVAAGKAF
-618 VYSDSGIAKI
+618 VYMDGSVAKI

-639 EDQVFIYSTDI
+639 EDQVFIYSTDV
-650 KGIEK
+650 KGTEK
-655 DGSTVV
+655 DGSTLV

-675 GIKADGNTVA
+675 GVNVTKDDRDNPANTVA
-685 VGLYVNNSYTNEYI
+685 VGLYLNNSYTNEYI
-699 SKLGDKYDAA
+699 SKLGDKQDATNEV
-709 ASDTTSIKVFNQA
+709 TTGDVRIYKQGA
-722 SDGLSDITLKN
+722 TLTDLKLKN
-733 GILKVDANTDT
+733 GILTLKADT
-744 SYVTA
+744 SLVMA
-749 DKFNAYIVKGTS
+749 DEYESWIVKAA
-761 AKTDTLALDSGKT
+761 AKKVDTLALDS
-774 FGASDSSEGYALA
+774 DSTMTAEGITLA
-787 DGDYAVII
+787 TGDYAVII

-805 YLFDKSL
+805 YFVDAN

>member
-262 WVYQNKTIGS
+262 WVYQNKTIGA

-293 VKSDLKNYYFK
+293 VKSDLKNYYFGGTAAGSK
-304 DTKNTGVTVTGNV
+304 VTSTGNV
-317 TGISGDRK
+317 TAADIDS
-325 TTDSVAEITGNGRV
+325 TDDVAALTGNGRV

-356 STLVEIKKVT
+356 STLAEIKKVT
-366 KDEVTFKTSGV
+366 KDEVTFKTANV

-403 DSSDNIIEA
+403 DSSDNVIEA

-436 YQAAAVNASKVNNA
+436 YQAAKDVNAKATLKADN
-450 LVAASL
+450 L
-456 DSTFTLTLD
+456 DNTYTLTLD

-480 NTYAFVLDTSANVN
+480 NTYAFVQDTSANVN

-521 EVVADGKVDSKEL
+521 KVVADGDVASKDL
-534 NDLKNYYVTYTQKD
+534 ADLKNNYVSYTEKD
-548 GKYDVTSQV
+548 GKYDITSQTTAKK
-557 SATKNTQGTIT
+557 SGAIT
-568 KGTSTILSN
+568 KGQSTIFSN
-577 GSTSYTA
+577 VQA

-609 MTVADKNAF
+609 MNVATDKAF
-618 VYSDSGIAKI
+618 VYMDGSVAKI

-639 EDQVFIYSTDI
+639 EDQVFIYSTEI
-650 KGIEK
+650 KGTEK

-675 GIKADGNTVA
+675 GVKADGNTVA

-699 SKLGDKYDAA
+699 SKLGTKKDA
-709 ASDTTSIKVFNQA
+709 SGGEVTTGAVRIYKQGTTLT
-722 SDGLSDITLKN
+722 DLKLKN
-733 GILKVDANTDT
+733 GILTVGTNT
-744 SYVTA
+744 SLVMA
-749 DKFNAYIVKGTS
+749 DEYESWIVKAA
-761 AKTDTLALDSGKT
+761 AKKVDTLALDS
-774 FGASDSSEGYALA
+774 DSTMTAEGITLA
-787 DGDYAVII
+787 TGDYAVII

-805 YLFDKSL
+805 YFVDAT

>member
-16 SLVTISNAAF
+16 SLVTISNAADF
-26 KDADTID
+26 ADAKDID

-38 DVMNAIGVLV
+38 EVMNAIGVLI
-48 GDEKGNFNAKDNLT
+48 GDENGKFNPDANLT

-75 GKDASDALSLKSNFT
+75 GQTAADGLNLKANFS

-113 DGKFD
+113 NGKFD
-118 PNGKLTGY
+118 PDGQLTGY

-153 IAKLSISAGLTD
+153 VAKLSISAGLTD

-262 WVYQNKTIGS
+262 WVYQNKTIGA

-293 VKSDLKNYYFK
+293 VKSDLKNYYFGGTAAGSK
-304 DTKNTGVTVTGNV
+304 VSSTGNV
-317 TGISGDRK
+317 TA
-325 TTDSVAEITGNGRV
+325 TDIDSTDEVAALTGNGRV

-356 STLVEIKKVT
+356 STLAEIKKVT
-366 KDEVTFKTSGV
+366 KDEVTFKTADV
-377 NAVKDDDDLYGFF
+377 NAVEDDDDLYGFF

-403 DSSDNIIEA
+403 DDSNNVIEA

-436 YQAAAVNASKVNNA
+436 YQAAKDVNAKATLKADN
-450 LVAASL
+450 L
-456 DSTFTLTLD
+456 DNTYTLTLD
-465 KYGYILAVGDEDVAE
+465 KYGYILAVGDEDVADD
-480 NTYAFVLDTSANVN
+480 TFAFVLDTSANVN

-514 DVSEVND
+514 DVSEVNND
-521 EVVADGKVDSKEL
+521 VIADGDVSADDFA
-534 NDLKNYYVTYTQKD
+534 DLKNFYVTYTEKD
-548 GKYDVTSQV
+548 GKYDITSKT
-557 SATKNTQGTIT
+557 SETKKAQGAIT
-568 KGTSTILSN
+568 KGDSTILSN
-577 GSTSYTA
+577 SGASYTA

-609 MTVADKNAF
+609 MTVAADKAF
-618 VYSDSGIAKI
+618 VYDDSGIAKI
-628 VYITDSATTSN
+628 VYITASATTSN

-650 KGIEK
+650 KGTEK

-675 GIKADGNTVA
+675 GVKSGETVA

-699 SKLGDKYDAA
+699 SKLGDKYVADTADA
-709 ASDTTSIKVFNQA
+709 TSIKVFNQA
-722 SDGLSDITLKN
+722 TDGLSDITLKN
-733 GILKVDANTDT
+733 GILKVDANSDT

-749 DKFNAYIVKGTS
+749 DEFNSYIVKGTS
-761 AKTDTLALDSGKT
+761 AKSDTLALDSDKT
-774 FGASDSSEGYALA
+774 FGATGSSEGYALA
-787 DGDYAVII
+787 ANDYAVII
-795 LDDDGYVTDL
+795 LDDDGYATDL
-805 YLFDKSL
+805 YLFDASL